1 MSTTTILRSTTLAAL
16 LAAALA
22 GCATSPR
29 IDTWTPAPVGSSWS
43 AAQRNTGSFGKDMQ
57 TTITRMPD
65 VTWNGAPAL
74 ALKTG
79 AGTLLQQP
87 SDGRWL
93 ALLNAEG
100 KPMVTYD
107 PPAGWGPPLAVGS
120 SWKRPQKST
129 NLATGRT
136 SESEWGCTVVAAEK
150 ITVPAG
156 SFDTLKVECTTSL
169 DSQDTYWV
177 APGVHPFL
185 KTRLVRGP
193 KHPAGPGTQETE
205 LLKLPS

>member
-1 MSTTTILRSTTLAAL
+1 MSTTPILRSTTLAAL

-79 AGTLLQQP
+79 AGMLLQQP

-93 ALLNAEG
+93 AVLNAEG

-107 PPAGWGPPLAVGS
+107 PPAGWGPPS
-120 SWKRPQKST
+120 SSSYPLRDPTNSRFTPPKST
-129 NLATGRT
+129 TRARVSSN
-136 SESEWGCTVVAAEK
+136 
-150 ITVPAG
+150 
-156 SFDTLKVECTTSL
+156 
-169 DSQDTYWV
+169 
-177 APGVHPFL
+177 PF
-185 KTRLVRGP
+185 P
-193 KHPAGPGTQETE
+193 
-205 LLKLPS
+205 